1 MYLSRPFLTT
11 EKESQGTNSATT
23 GITPTPANIVTLQTN
38 TSQIIVHNK
47 HATQTLYFMA
57 YNSSLDAA
65 VDLNEMVEI
74 TAGAY
79 LTLSMGIRSQS
90 VGIRK
95 VFAVNESAAAIN
107 YKITEIFNIE
117 E

>member
-11 EKESQGTNSATT
+11 QRTAQGTNGATA
-23 GITPTPANIVTLQTN
+23 GIAPTPANIFSIQTN
-38 TSQIIVHNK
+38 TSQIIVHNT
-47 HATQTLYFMA
+47 HATQTLYLLA

-65 VDLNEMVEI
+65 VDLAEMIEI

-79 LTLSMGIRSQS
+79 LTLSFGVRSES

-95 VFAVNESAAAIN
+95 LVGMNISAGATTF
-107 YKITEIFNIE
+107 KVTEILNIE